1 MQFQLIENEIKQ
13 IVTNWR
19 PQVITFIKEKD
30 RIQNPEKYVAQT
42 EAQNSSAVNLNLFD
56 DLCDDDDVNSSDSD
70 IESSENMSPIIT
82 RKKKRQS
89 NDITMS
95 LRPESSF
102 EASMNQPT
110 TSTEKHLSL
119 AEAREKLI
127 DDELIRYANISK
139 TEFSEFCSLRG
150 LTRNDRLKFE
160 PIGSITWE
168 WWRSKKQEFPIIY
181 AAIKSI
187 LQAPTSSSAVERMFS
202 RVSQYTTNQKNRF
215 KSKNLMALLQISEMD
230 SFQRISADILT
241 QNGIQINADSEFQS
255 PSLNEELV
263 ESDNSDIEDFD
274 ELFSVEM

>member
-1 MQFQLIENEIKQ
+1 M
-13 IVTNWR
+13 
-19 PQVITFIKEKD
+19 ITFIKEKD

-56 DLCDDDDVNSSDSD
+56 DFCDEDDVNSSDSD
-70 IESSENMSPIIT
+70 NDSDENMSPIIA

-89 NDITMS
+89 NDITIP

-102 EASMNQPT
+102 EASMNQAT
-110 TSTEKHLSL
+110 TSTEKNLSL
-119 AEAREKLI
+119 AEAREKSI

-150 LTRNDRLKFE
+150 LTRNDRLRFE

-241 QNGIQINADSEFQS
+241 QNGIKINTESEFQS
-255 PSLNEELV
+255 PSTSNDELAD
-263 ESDNSDIEDFD
+263 SDSSDIEDFD